1 MGTENS
7 FQLCNACESRMRTSC
22 LSRLRSCSN
31 RTIIFILYMLDI
43 VQVELQCMLKL
54 KDILYYIVIMVG
66 MDYPMDII
74 YLKSL
79 TYVIRLLQIPQII

>member
-1 MGTENS
+1 
-7 FQLCNACESRMRTSC
+7 
-22 LSRLRSCSN
+22 
-31 RTIIFILYMLDI
+31 MLDI